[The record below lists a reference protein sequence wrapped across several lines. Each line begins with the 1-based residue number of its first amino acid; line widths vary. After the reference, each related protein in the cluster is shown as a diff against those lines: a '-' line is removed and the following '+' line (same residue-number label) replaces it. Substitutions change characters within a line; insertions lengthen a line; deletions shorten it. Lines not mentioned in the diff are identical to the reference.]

1 MSYSRSPTRLEGTGV
16 AETAQKSKSPK
27 GEQDLGLKLS
37 MRRVFWGMNYATRL
51 NLLLALPGSRRT
63 ADELSDLDCVGFS
76 VGGDF
81 SVRLLIA
88 DCKSGGKVSPA
99 SRLFWLAGVR
109 DFFGADRAYA
119 VMSRDIPEGARQQ
132 AAGLGLDALGEAD
145 RQILENVHWP
155 LAPAAPFFEIEGA
168 VKLQGF
174 ARGLDKRLERLV
186 RFRDHEY
193 WHLPPE
199 RRIQRLIGALRD
211 AAPVL
216 DRSQRAHAVLVV
228 DLLFLLTL
236 SLLGACRYVSSIS
249 LSNPRRALL
258 QYLLGGPEL
267 ARAREKSL
275 DVLAGALKDLG
286 KHGVEVP
293 DEILEQMS
301 IEPAYFDAL
310 AETVTRM
317 LRRPRDAQRL
327 LRYLEWYGQA
337 EVGLGGPPAEDALGP
352 VYGEY
357 TRKLVTDI
365 ARMCFGAAGL
375 DRAWLALF
383 SAGPAALKAGDE
395 PLSVPASGSVQ
406 LPLDPE

>member
-1 MSYSRSPTRLEGTGV
+1 M
-16 AETAQKSKSPK
+16 AERAQKPKSPR
-27 GEQDLGLKLS
+27 GEQDLELKLS

-119 VMSRDIPEGARQQ
+119 VMSRDIPDGARQQ
-132 AAGLGLDALGEAD
+132 AADLRLDALGEAD

-155 LAPAAPFFEIEGA
+155 FAPVAPFFEIEGA
-168 VKLQGF
+168 VKLQSF
-174 ARGLDKRLERLV
+174 ARGLDKRLDRLV

-199 RRIQRLIGALRD
+199 RRTQRLIGALRE
-211 AAPVL
+211 AGPSL
-216 DRSQRAHAVLVV
+216 DSSQRAHAVLVV
-228 DLLFLLTL
+228 DLVFLLTL

-258 QYLLGGPEL
+258 QYLLGGAEL

-275 DVLAGALKDLG
+275 NVLTSTLKGLG
-286 KHGVEVP
+286 EHGVEVP
-293 DEILEQMS
+293 NEILEQMS
-301 IEPAYFDAL
+301 IEPVYFDAL

-337 EVGLGGPPAEDALGP
+337 EIGLGGRSVEEALGP

-365 ARMCFGAAGL
+365 ARMCLSAAGL
-375 DRAWLALF
+375 DRTWLGLF
-383 SAGPAALKAGDE
+383 SVGPVDLKADEVPSSGPAVEGA
-395 PLSVPASGSVQ
+395 Q
-406 LPLDPE
+406 LPLDSG